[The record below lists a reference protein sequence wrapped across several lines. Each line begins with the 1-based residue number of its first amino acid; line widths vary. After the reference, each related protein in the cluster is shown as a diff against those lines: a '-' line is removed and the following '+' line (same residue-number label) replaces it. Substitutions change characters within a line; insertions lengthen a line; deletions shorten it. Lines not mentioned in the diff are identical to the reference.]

1 MANAMQYIANLGKSV
16 IYSGVDQI
24 KANNPAIA
32 ELAEQNA
39 ELGKVLYQSVTD
51 FKSTQVKIGK
61 WIRNTQVGEA
71 AIEGKKALFE
81 DIKSGKFY
89 NRERIDQL
97 QVRSAGSLLSGWDD
111 DDPFDN
117 LESDFGG
124 DWDDDSSDSDFDPLA
139 DIGNDDMFLA
149 DQMDNTGSK
158 VTQGVAMA
166 TARSAEYMVS
176 ASRENT
182 NLINKHS
189 EMMFNKVHMGMSAM
203 NSNISSL
210 ITFNDEVMKKHINQ
224 SADFFNRTT
233 TSLKNI
239 EGYLKTMSDAQAKL
253 YASSESKS
261 SSENVSYGDIVGAE
275 GTADLKQYFNRIKQ
289 NVANKSSGMFDMLNV
304 FGEDS
309 NMLLNLVSSP
319 LKYVTDKV
327 ARVFIPS
334 ILDQSM
340 QSLNETISG
349 FFGNA
354 MLKLNTLGGEDSEDP
369 VWQFLKGVLGID
381 TRAKTKID
389 TAKYNKG
396 AMPWDG
402 ESKMA
407 LTQVIPQ
414 LLSKILSATSGTE
427 ERIFDYKNGKWTTGA
442 AIKKSYDDRKE
453 GFQKS
458 ATGDAKEALLELL
471 EQPGIKFDKE
481 FNDQIKEGI
490 DTMLKS
496 AYENNILLPVNMKND
511 FKTREKYGNIDSEVM
526 GYLIELTNAMKRSEK
541 GRKALN
547 GFGDK
552 VLSQKDAENQ
562 FMTSEVESIS
572 SEMRTIFNEYGI
584 GEFVKKEK
592 DDEKGNKKNVDSRE
606 NISSPIIANNIF
618 NTKDEHGNNVFF
630 YLQNIDR
637 VISYMGQ
644 NFDKLGT
651 GSGPNYGA
659 GNGGFDAHVN
669 KTPSPIQPLNDFK
682 YELTNNKNSLNDIK
696 ERETKAKQEK
706 QKREQEAF
714 EKNLDRE
721 LAKDYVPTTK
731 GYKRLKEYGPD
742 AADNRMVNLGNG
754 YYNHYD
760 WDYNDNRY

>member
-1 MANAMQYIANLGKSV
+1 
-16 IYSGVDQI
+16 
-24 KANNPAIA
+24 
-32 ELAEQNA
+32 
-39 ELGKVLYQSVTD
+39 
-51 FKSTQVKIGK
+51 
-61 WIRNTQVGEA
+61 
-71 AIEGKKALFE
+71 
-81 DIKSGKFY
+81 
-89 NRERIDQL
+89 
-97 QVRSAGSLLSGWDD
+97 
-111 DDPFDN
+111 
-117 LESDFGG
+117 
-124 DWDDDSSDSDFDPLA
+124 
-139 DIGNDDMFLA
+139 
-149 DQMDNTGSK
+149 
-158 VTQGVAMA
+158 
-166 TARSAEYMVS
+166 
-176 ASRENT
+176 
-182 NLINKHS
+182 
-189 EMMFNKVHMGMSAM
+189 MFNKVHMGMSAM

-210 ITFNDEVMKKHINQ
+210 ITFNDEVMKTHVQNSEK
-224 SADFFNRTT
+224 FFSD
-233 TSLKNI
+233 TSTRLKNI

-289 NVANKSSGMFDMLNV
+289 NVANKSGGMLDMLNV
-304 FGEDS
+304 FGDDS
-309 NMLLNLVSSP
+309 NMLLNIVSSP

-327 ARVFIPS
+327 ARVIIPS

-354 MLKLNTLGGEDSEDP
+354 MLKLNTLGGENSEDP

-381 TRAKTKID
+381 TRAKTKMD

-414 LLSKILSATSGTE
+414 LLSKILSATTGTE
-427 ERIFDYKNGKWTTGA
+427 ERLFDYKNGKWTTGA

-471 EQPGIKFDKE
+471 ERPGIKFDDKE
-481 FNDQIKEGI
+481 LYDQIKEGI

-572 SEMRTIFNEYGI
+572 SGVRAI
-584 GEFVKKEK
+584 
-592 DDEKGNKKNVDSRE
+592 
-606 NISSPIIANNIF
+606 
-618 NTKDEHGNNVFF
+618 
-630 YLQNIDR
+630 
-637 VISYMGQ
+637 
-644 NFDKLGT
+644 
-651 GSGPNYGA
+651 
-659 GNGGFDAHVN
+659 
-669 KTPSPIQPLNDFK
+669 
-682 YELTNNKNSLNDIK
+682 LTS
-696 ERETKAKQEK
+696 
-706 QKREQEAF
+706 
-714 EKNLDRE
+714 
-721 LAKDYVPTTK
+721 
-731 GYKRLKEYGPD
+731 
-742 AADNRMVNLGNG
+742 MV
-754 YYNHYD
+754 
-760 WDYNDNRY
+760 